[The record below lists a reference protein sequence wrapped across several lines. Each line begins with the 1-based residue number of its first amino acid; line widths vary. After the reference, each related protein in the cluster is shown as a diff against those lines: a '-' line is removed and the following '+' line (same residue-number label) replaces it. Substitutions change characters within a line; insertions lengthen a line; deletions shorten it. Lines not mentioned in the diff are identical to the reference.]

1 MKNKQTNKMG
11 GLEIVARDR
20 KGKIKQDLR
29 ISRTLTSGKVVEVN
43 QLKEK
48 EEKNWRQKNER
59 RGN

>member
-1 MKNKQTNKMG
+1 MG

-20 KGKIKQDLR
+20 KGKIKQDLK
-29 ISRTLTSGKVVEVN
+29 ISRNLTSGKVVEVN

>member
-20 KGKIKQDLR
+20 KGKIKQDLK
-29 ISRTLTSGKVVEVN
+29 ISRNLTSGKVVEVN